1 MKLWRIFA
9 AVFFSFVLMTAVAA
23 AQSPDQITYQMRDY
37 SFKLDC
43 VEGKY
48 PLVAKADSI
57 LTKAKINTEI
67 EKTVSA
73 FVEDIKD
80 RKAKGENLTG
90 WVSYEMK
97 SAVWNQ
103 MAIDSRDG
111 SYTQFT
117 TRANEQGMFSVVIY
131 LSTMYKGAA
140 HPSTYARALTFDKDG
155 NLVTWEQ
162 MLATDKASG
171 RNLLTVDNL
180 RRDVQEQA
188 GDKIF
193 TDPGLK
199 PEIDKFTREFYVD
212 DAGGVHA
219 LFQQY
224 DIAPYAAGFIDVVY
238 TAEK

>member
-9 AVFFSFVLMTAVAA
+9 AVFSVLVLMTAAAA
-23 AQSPDQITYQMRDY
+23 AQPAGQITYQMRDY
-37 SFKLDC
+37 PFELDC

-48 PLVAKADSI
+48 PSVAKADNI
-57 LTKAKINTEI
+57 LVKAKINTEI
-67 EKTVSA
+67 EKTVSS

-80 RKAKGENLTG
+80 RQAKGEELNG

-97 SAVWNQ
+97 SAVWDQ
-103 MAIDSRDG
+103 MAVDSRAG
-111 SYTQFT
+111 SHTQFT

-155 NLVTWEQ
+155 NLVTWDE
-162 MLATDKASG
+162 MLAMDKASG
-171 RNLLTVDNL
+171 RNLLTLDNL

-188 GDKIF
+188 GDKLY
-193 TDPGLK
+193 TDSNLK
-199 PEIDKFTREFYVD
+199 AQIDEFPKEFYVD